1 MTRLEGLDLRKSGD
15 ILKIG
20 FVCPRVGLIAP
31 NFFETNEI
39 HQWKKKNIQIKK
51 DTKFC

>member
-20 FVCPRVGLIAP
+20 FVCPRVGLIAT
-31 NFFETNEI
+31 NFFWNQWNPPMKEEKYTN
-39 HQWKKKNIQIKK
+39 KKGH
-51 DTKFC
+51 